1 MTIKQQGGIF
11 GRNPSFNDVEANQG
25 TFADLAS
32 TTSMV
37 SGGTNKTVGSYGN
50 SHVRSDSNA
59 AAYNGGN
66 LSFGGKSVAT
76 GGQYIFGGLKFMSD
90 PASGT
95 GWDTYSSLYL
105 TNADSSVSEKV
116 FFKNNGDINPTGNIV
131 VNSGKGIDF
140 SATSGTGTS
149 ELFDDYEE
157 GEFGATLTPKTS
169 GTITLNSSY
178 NTLAYTKVGRLVT
191 VTGMLIVSSVGSPV
205 GTDFTV
211 DGLPFV
217 IADLGEAAG
226 RFGGAI
232 SFSRG
237 STVTAEPIRGFEGG
251 TTITVA
257 KDASTVGANDQLYIQ
272 FTYMTA

>member
-25 TFADLAS
+25 TFSDLLS

-37 SGGTNKTVGSYGN
+37 SGGSNKTVGSYGN

-95 GWDTYSSLYL
+95 GWDTYASLYL

-116 FFKNNGDINPTGNIV
+116 FFKNNGDINPTGNVV

-157 GEFGATLTPKTS
+157 GTWTPVIAS
-169 GTITLNSSY
+169 SVGTITTYVVYS
-178 NTLAYTKVGRLVT
+178 ARYTKVGRTVVLSCQFAVT
-191 VTGMLIVSSVGSPV
+191 DNGTGSGIINISGFPFTNVAATPGVIYNQSTGKSGTVSVNTSATSGIVRYYDATYPV
-205 GTDFTV
+205 ATGQT
-211 DGLPFV
+211 
-217 IADLGEAAG
+217 
-226 RFGGAI
+226 
-232 SFSRG
+232 
-237 STVTAEPIRGFEGG
+237 
-251 TTITVA
+251 
-257 KDASTVGANDQLYIQ
+257 IQ
-272 FTYMTA
+272 FSLTYSE